1 MLDSI
6 KIKSPTVV
14 NLEIT
19 EICNVK
25 CKHCYNP
32 WRDESMGVNQLDLI
46 KIEKILKH
54 LHQIG
59 VFHVI
64 LSGGEPMSNFKI
76 LKEAMKILNKYK
88 MTFSCNTN
96 LIIADDEKMR
106 ELKDLGLE
114 HCLTSI
120 PSIDEKEN
128 DEIMQSK
135 GSLKKILNGI
145 KSCIKNGVR
154 VSANMVVT
162 KSNLERVYETGK
174 KMAELGCSKFFVTR
188 AVPPVYSEVSKANNE
203 KENELVLSHLDVKKS
218 LDEALR
224 VKKDYG
230 IAIGS
235 LISYP
240 LCFLGDLQKYSDFVG
255 RGCPSQRGHVINV
268 NADGKIHTCVHE
280 EESYGSIWSSDFKD
294 VYKKKML
301 KWRDGSMHYSE
312 CKSCP
317 YLQVCNSGCQMT
329 ANAVNGKPASK
340 DPLFVG
346 KEGITKD
353 IDIITDNR
361 IYDYIHD
368 LGDFYVPERIRF
380 RDDGEICIVNVRW
393 GNSMTI
399 NAKLGRYLEKA
410 QKDKSKFNIKQFGVD
425 RVDTL
430 ANLFFKN
437 IIESQEDLGI
447 DIIKIGLSLD
457 LSHSPVTSNSL
468 NKF

>member
-1 MLDSI
+1 
-6 KIKSPTVV
+6 
-14 NLEIT
+14 
-19 EICNVK
+19 
-25 CKHCYNP
+25 
-32 WRDESMGVNQLDLI
+32 
-46 KIEKILKH
+46 
-54 LHQIG
+54 
-59 VFHVI
+59 
-64 LSGGEPMSNFKI
+64 
-76 LKEAMKILNKYK
+76 
-88 MTFSCNTN
+88 
-96 LIIADDEKMR
+96 
-106 ELKDLGLE
+106 
-114 HCLTSI
+114 
-120 PSIDEKEN
+120 
-128 DEIMQSK
+128 
-135 GSLKKILNGI
+135 
-145 KSCIKNGVR
+145 
-154 VSANMVVT
+154 
-162 KSNLERVYETGK
+162 
-174 KMAELGCSKFFVTR
+174 
-188 AVPPVYSEVSKANNE
+188 
-203 KENELVLSHLDVKKS
+203 
-218 LDEALR
+218 
-224 VKKDYG
+224 
-230 IAIGS
+230 
-235 LISYP
+235 
-240 LCFLGDLQKYSDFVG
+240 
-255 RGCPSQRGHVINV
+255 
-268 NADGKIHTCVHE
+268 
-280 EESYGSIWSSDFKD
+280 
-294 VYKKKML
+294 
-301 KWRDGSMHYSE
+301 
-312 CKSCP
+312 
-317 YLQVCNSGCQMT
+317 MT